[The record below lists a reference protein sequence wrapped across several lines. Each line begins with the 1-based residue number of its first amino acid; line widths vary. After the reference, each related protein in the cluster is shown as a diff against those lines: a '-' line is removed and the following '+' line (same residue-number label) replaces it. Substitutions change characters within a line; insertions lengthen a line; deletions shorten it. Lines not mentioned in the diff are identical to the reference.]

1 METNSVLGD
10 FRLEDSF
17 GYLISTIK
25 VRMAAALDRE
35 LAGLDITHAQWV
47 ILMRIAAG
55 MGQTCA
61 DLCRGAS
68 YDTGS
73 MTRMLD
79 RLEEKQLVKR
89 ERSLE
94 DRRVIEICLTD
105 HGCELLPRL
114 REIGER
120 VLSRLVQGFDVA
132 EEDLCR
138 GLLRR
143 MADNLVEARPVGDP
157 AHAPAA
163 KP

>member
-1 METNSVLGD
+1 
-10 FRLEDSF
+10 
-17 GYLISTIK
+17 
-25 VRMAAALDRE
+25 
-35 LAGLDITHAQWV
+35 
-47 ILMRIAAG
+47 
-55 MGQTCA
+55 
-61 DLCRGAS
+61 
-68 YDTGS
+68 

-94 DRRVIEICLTD
+94 DRRVIEIRLTD

-120 VLSRLVQGFDVA
+120 VLSRLVQGFDAA